1 MNYRN
6 IILEHLKK
14 EKQQQLNLEML
25 AYEKFSDKQ
34 LDELLKFYKRELKP
48 EIYYNGELFH
58 HIKEFK
64 EALTQLEN
72 QFMEETAAKSTK

>member
-14 EKQQQLNLEML
+14 EKLQQLNMEML
-25 AYEKFSDKQ
+25 AYEKFTDKQ
-34 LDELLKFYKRELKP
+34 LDELLKLYKRDLNP
-48 EIYYNGELFH
+48 EVNYNGELFH

-72 QFMEETAAKSTK
+72 QFMEESASKTA